1 MTEPSLTSSLAVLFS
16 MSAEDEKGGCQRD
29 AEKPRATQGDAP
41 MPSKYEMSI
50 LVMRFQ
56 AVKRSIRRSLGRKS
70 ETDVFFL
77 ICGAARAGNGW
88 TGTASALERRR
99 AG

>member
-1 MTEPSLTSSLAVLFS
+1 
-16 MSAEDEKGGCQRD
+16 
-29 AEKPRATQGDAP
+29 
-41 MPSKYEMSI
+41 MSI

-77 ICGAARAGNGW
+77 ICGTARAGNGW
-88 TGTASALERRR
+88 TGTASAL
-99 AG
+99 